1 MSRPSK
7 NSPPTGFSG
16 ALGSRIGSMADDEL
30 RTTAARELRHIDP
43 RFRFWVAL
51 CVAKPR
57 GTDAS
62 ADDVDWTAFDWAPV
76 RDMLEAWLDDLPVD
90 TPESS
95 KPVPVNEEL
104 VLVFI
109 ATPRSA
115 GAVGYRRMPSFKYS
129 QADPFPPLRFA
140 DGDTGSLESMPI
152 GVARELAAGDRT
164 LAIALPSHQQAWQM
178 LAEQMEA
185 QSLSDTSPIHSVE
198 LEVYASMLGLVDPP
212 TGPLGDFD
220 EGWRAIKRL
229 DMPIVDDPRED
240 G

>member
-1 MSRPSK
+1 
-7 NSPPTGFSG
+7 
-16 ALGSRIGSMADDEL
+16 MANDEL
-30 RTTAARELRHIDP
+30 RSTAARELRHIDP

-51 CVAKPR
+51 GVATPR
-57 GTDAS
+57 GSDTS

-76 RDMLEAWLDDLPVD
+76 RDELEAWLDGLPDD
-90 TPESS
+90 TPETT

-109 ATPRSA
+109 ATPRRA
-115 GAVGYRRMPSFKYS
+115 DAVGYRRMPSFKYS
-129 QADPFPPLRFA
+129 DADPFPPLRFA
-140 DGDTGSLESMPI
+140 DGDAGSLESLPI

-164 LAIALPSHQQAWQM
+164 LAIALPSHQEAWQM
-178 LAEQMEA
+178 LAQQMDA
-185 QSLSDTSPIHSVE
+185 QGLADTSPMHSVE

-212 TGPLGDFD
+212 AGPLGDFD
-220 EGWRAIKRL
+220 EGWRAINRV